1 MPDIRKVVTRNLQDR
16 VAGDEFLQLRTS
28 MPKQNPKAGSTEAV
42 IAEAINS
49 SASGSKYILVANFI
63 LNLTYKYSLQ

>member
-49 SASGSKYILVANFI
+49 SASGS
-63 LNLTYKYSLQ
+63 